1 MDFDD
6 FKLIDEEKEYFDSDE
21 EKALQRFVATGKGVE
36 IVGDKEKWENAT
48 RKLQE
53 EIKKEMKEKAK
64 ENC

>member
-6 FKLIDEEKEYFDSDE
+6 SKLIDEEKEYFDSDE